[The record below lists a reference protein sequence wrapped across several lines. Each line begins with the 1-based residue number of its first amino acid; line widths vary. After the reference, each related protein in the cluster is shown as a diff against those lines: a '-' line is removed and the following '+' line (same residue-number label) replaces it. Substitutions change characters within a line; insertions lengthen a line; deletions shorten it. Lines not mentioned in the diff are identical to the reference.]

1 MALTID
7 VGKIK
12 IKWRGTYNAATAYE
26 IDDAVSFYDGATT
39 SAYICIANTTGN
51 DPAVTTCCTPVGNT

>member
-1 MALTID
+1 MLTID

-26 IDDAVSFYDGATT
+26 IDDAVASMMEQQRQHIFVLLTPLAM
-39 SAYICIANTTGN
+39 ILQL
-51 DPAVTTCCTPVGNT
+51 TTCCTPVGNT

>member
-26 IDDAVSFYDGATT
+26 IDDAVASDGATT

-51 DPAVTTCCTPVGNT
+51 DPAVG